1 MGNLRV
7 KWSLIRMRSALKLVT
22 LCVTVY
28 CLPGP
33 NPGAYHFTKTVWVA
47 EKGASSPAL
56 KIGDLEKSVAN
67 NITLVGGGS
76 DKEGNVLL
84 NGKPICDD
92 KWDDRDAKVVC
103 RMLGFSSDGAFAT
116 TQSQFGLVSGDFIM
130 DDVQCKGAE
139 KDLNDCYHRDKHNCG
154 AGEGAGVRCRVS
166 AFDDDLKEELE
177 EIREENEKLQEIVT
191 ALRTQLDDLASNVTE
206 LEGTVGFDDTVLTD
220 LISSS
225 DDFSEHISSFNDS
238 LTSLAT
244 SVNDHETKLG
254 SHHDQIHSVIVKTA
268 SNSKKVDNVTQNV
281 VNLKASVQKQETKFK
296 SLTSSVQQQA
306 AQIKSVS
313 TYGKWCGFQ
322 SGWSTSNS
330 IITYQ
335 SLKFARTNMGITGTP
350 LNINTGVFTVP
361 VAGVWR
367 VTYSLFSRVHSN
379 EDNQVYV
386 YFNGNQLW
394 ESVHYTHSSSG
405 TDFHSGGREVTVSAG
420 NGDTIYLKTGT
431 MERHVETIYFCVAF
445 ENKI

>member
-130 DDVQCKGAE
+130 GDVQCKGAE
-139 KDLNDCYHRDKHNCG
+139 TDLNDCYHRDKHNCG

-206 LEGTVGFDDTVLTD
+206 PEGTVGFDDTVLTD

-281 VNLKASVQKQETKFK
+281 VNLKASVQQQDTKIKALTSSDQQQETKIR
-296 SLTSSVQQQA
+296 SLTSSDQRQGTKINSLTSSDQRQETKIRSLTSSDQRQGTKINSLTSSDQRQQSK
-306 AQIKSVS
+306 ITELSHTGS
-313 TYGKWCGFQ
+313 WCA
-322 SGWSTSNS
+322 
-330 IITYQ
+330 YQ
-335 SLKFARTNMGITGTP
+335 ND
-350 LNINTGVFTVP
+350 
-361 VAGVWR
+361 W
-367 VTYSLFSRVHSN
+367 
-379 EDNQVYV
+379 
-386 YFNGNQLW
+386 
-394 ESVHYTHSSSG
+394 
-405 TDFHSGGREVTVSAG
+405 
-420 NGDTIYLKTGT
+420 
-431 MERHVETIYFCVAF
+431 
-445 ENKI
+445 